1 MKRRGKAKGKTADL
15 RRAKAAGRQRRAVAE
30 PKSQPR
36 PGAADQQEQ
45 LERIRQEL
53 NEALRQQTA
62 TSEVLQIIS
71 ASPGALEPVFGT
83 MLKNAVRL
91 CGAKFG
97 TLLLREGDSFR
108 TVSMHGAPRE
118 YIEARRRHPVLS
130 AAPGTGL
137 ARVLDTKGP
146 SQILDLL
153 AEPAYM
159 SDPNRAALTKL
170 AGARTLLTVPLLRHD
185 AVVGVIAVYRRDV
198 KKFDDKQIELLS
210 GFAKQAV
217 IAIENARL
225 LAELHQR
232 TDDLIESLEQQT
244 AASEVLGVISS
255 SPGELDP
262 VFQTILKNATRIC
275 EARFGTL
282 ALVQG
287 DGMRVAA
294 MLGAPRAFEEARQR
308 DPAVKGPLMRLFKTK
323 SMVSIADLSVEHP
336 YANSDLAKLAG
347 ARTFV
352 GVPMFKDE
360 ELVGAIA
367 IYRQE
372 VRPFTDKHISLL
384 QSFAAQAV
392 IAIEN
397 TRLLNELRQRTTD
410 LTESLERQTATSE
423 VLSVISSSPGDLEPV
438 FATMLANAVRICD
451 ATFGNIYRWHEGALH
466 LVAGHNTPPA
476 FAEARRRSPV
486 RPGHGA
492 RLIDRMVTDKTAIH
506 MADAAA
512 TPGYLDGS
520 DKGAISA
527 FKLAGARTVLAI
539 PMLKESELI
548 GSFTLYRNEVRP
560 FTDKQIELV
569 HNFAAQAVIA
579 IENTRL
585 LNELRQRTDD
595 LSESLEQQTATSD
608 VLKVIS
614 RSTFDLQVVLET
626 LIESAAR
633 LCRADKASFRLARGE
648 FFHHAASYGYT
659 AEQDRYMAEHPV
671 PAKLPDRGSTV
682 GRVLVEGKAVQI
694 EDTKGD
700 PEFRLT
706 NVPGFEN
713 VHTTLG
719 VPLLR
724 EGRPVGVL
732 VLMRSRI
739 ERFTEKQIELVTT
752 FADQAVIALENVR
765 LFEAEQQRSRELTE
779 ALEQQTAT
787 AEVLKVISSSPG
799 ALEPVFNAILE
810 NATRICEAKFGNLV
824 LYDGEV
830 FRRVALHNAPPAW
843 AADQQRDPRRRR
855 EDAPLLYRLAD
866 TKEAVHVPDL
876 AEERD
881 DNLTKFTGARS
892 LVLVPMLKEG
902 ELIGGIGVY
911 RQEVRPFSEK
921 QIALLKNFAAQAVI
935 AIENTRLLNELRQSL
950 EQQTATAD
958 VLRVISSSPGELA
971 PVFSAMLENA
981 VRICQAGFGNLW
993 LREGDRYR
1001 IAATHGAPAAYQD
1014 YLRREPTIVPAPSVA
1029 LGQILQTKQTLQV
1042 ADVTSAPNY
1051 GDKLRI
1057 ATIELAGARTL
1068 IVVPMLKD
1076 RDVIGAL
1083 AIYRQEVR
1091 PFTDKQIEL
1100 VHNFAA
1106 QAVIAIENTRLLNE
1120 LRQRTDDLSE
1130 ALEQQTATSEVLEVI
1145 SSSPGALEP
1154 VFQALLANATRICGA
1169 NFGIMTLYEG
1179 GPFRAVALHNAPPGF
1194 AEARRQEA
1202 LFWPA
1207 PTNPLARVAAT
1218 KQIQHILDV
1227 REDESYLSGEQ
1238 AAKIIAEQGGARS
1251 LIDIPMLKD
1260 GQLVGVFGIY
1270 RQEVRPFTAKQI
1282 ELLQNFAAQ
1291 AVIAIE
1297 NTRLL
1302 NELRQRTDDL
1312 TESLEQQTATSEVLK
1327 VISQSAFDLQPVFDA
1342 IAENAVKLCEAERAF
1357 IFRFDGEYL
1366 RAVGYYNVG
1375 PEVRQFVDQNPIAP
1389 GRHSISARAALERR
1403 TVHIPD
1409 AQADP
1414 DYAYAVRDVDL
1425 IRTILAV
1432 PILKGDDLVGIITI
1446 YRLEVKPFTD
1456 KQVTLIETFAAQA
1469 IIAIENTRLLN
1480 ELRQRTDDLS
1490 ESLEQQTATSEVLQ
1504 IISSSPGE
1512 LEPVFDAVLENATRL
1527 CEAHFGI
1534 LYGFEN
1540 GAFRAIALRGA
1551 PRAFAE
1557 FQQSGPIHPTPASGL
1572 GRIVSTRRP
1581 VHIVDT
1587 MAEQRYIDGDPYAV
1601 KAVELSGSRTL
1612 VFVPMLK
1619 DDELV
1624 GAITIY
1630 RQQVRPFADKQIA
1643 LVQNFAAQA
1652 VIAIENTRLL
1662 NELRQSLEQQTAT
1675 ADVLRVISSSPGEL
1689 EPVFNAMLA
1698 NAVRICDAKFGVL
1711 FRFDGRA
1718 FDTAAQVG
1726 TPPQYAEFL
1735 TRQGS
1740 FHPLPDSRLDLMV
1753 RTRQVSHT
1761 ADIAAEAIPG
1771 PAAELGGA
1779 RSYIAVPMLKDEE
1792 LVGAIIIYRQEVRPF
1807 TDNQIDLV
1815 ENFAAQAV
1823 IAIENTRLLSE
1834 LRQSLEQQTAT
1845 ADVLRVISS
1854 SPGELEPVFQAMLEN
1869 ATRICEAKFGTMY
1882 FREGDDFRA
1891 VAMHGAPPAY
1901 AEARLHKLVHPGPD
1915 TGIGRVMATKR
1926 VVQVEDASADRG
1938 YSAENPMRVAAVE
1951 LGGIRTLLCV
1961 PMLKDNEVV
1970 GAIAI
1975 YRQVVRPFT
1984 DKQTT
1989 LVQNFAAQAII
2000 AIENTR
2006 LLSELRQ
2013 SLEQQTATA
2022 DVLGVISRSTFDL
2035 PAVLNTLVD
2044 SAAMLCDAEN
2054 AFIFRFEDGAYR
2066 LAANHGFSEEYRQY
2080 IIRNPIR
2087 PGRGTLVGRT
2097 ALEARTVHLP
2107 DCLADPEYVWVESQK
2122 IGGFRTMLGVPL
2134 LREGNPIG
2142 VIALTR
2148 SAVKPFTDK
2157 QIELIETFA
2166 DQAVIAIEN
2175 VRLFEAEQQRTREL
2189 SDSLEQQTATAEIL
2203 GVISKSLNDTQPV
2216 FDTIV
2221 QSGVRLFSGAAIFIA
2236 LADAH
2241 EVRAVAIAESD
2252 PDRAEAWRRR
2262 FPFPLTREYMH
2273 SVAIL
2278 DRRMLDIPD
2287 VENASDEMAAGKK
2300 NFLASG
2306 YRAIT
2311 IMPMMRG
2318 DVAIG
2323 ALSVVRRMPGLL
2335 SDKQLAVLRTFASQ
2349 AVIAIENT
2357 RLLNELRQSL
2367 EQQTATADVLKVISR
2382 STFDLRAVLN
2392 TLVESAARL
2401 CEADMAAIRRPK
2413 GSTFLHVASH
2423 GAPNEYNEY
2432 MQNHPVERERGT
2444 IAGRVLLEGRPIHVA
2459 DVQLDPEYTM
2469 VGISRAAGFH
2479 TILGVPLLREGN
2491 PVGVIILGRR
2501 AVRPFTEKQ
2510 TELATTFADQAGIAI
2525 ENVRLFEEIQ
2535 DKSRQVEEAS
2545 KHKSQFLA
2553 NMSHELRTPLNAI
2566 LGYTELILDGIY
2578 GDAPDKMRTTLE
2590 RVQSNGKHLLG
2601 LINDVLDLSKIEA
2614 GQLVLSI
2621 QDYSIKDVVHGVY
2634 SAVEP
2639 LASGKKLGFKID
2651 VPPNLPPARGDDRRL
2666 TQVLLNLVGNAIKFT
2681 DTGEVAIKAAASNGA
2696 YTISVRDTGPGIAE
2710 ADQAKIFDEFQQ
2722 ADSTQTKAKGGT
2734 GLGLS
2739 IAKRIIE
2746 MHGGKL
2752 WVESSP
2758 GAGATFSFTVPLRV
2772 EHQAGKS

>member
-1 MKRRGKAKGKTADL
+1 MKRRGKAGKAADL
-15 RRAKAAGRQRRAVAE
+15 RRPKAAGRKRIAVAK

-36 PGAADQQEQ
+36 PGTGGLEEQ
-45 LERIRQEL
+45 LYCNRREL
-53 NEALRQQTA
+53 NEALQQQAA
-62 TSEVLQIIS
+62 TSEVLRLIS
-71 ASPGALEPVFGT
+71 ASPDDLRRVFSVILESAT
-83 MLKNAVRL
+83 RL
-91 CGAKFG
+91 CQANFG
-97 TLLLREGDSFR
+97 TLYLAEGDFCR
-108 TVSMHGAPRE
+108 VVAMHNAPPAF
-118 YIEARRRHPVLS
+118 IEFRRREPL
-130 AAPGTGL
+130 APTTGTTVL
-137 ARVLDTKGP
+137 ARVAKTKRPIQVADMAAEAASRNNPHERRFVKLTRVRSLVTVPMLKDKALIGVITVYRQDVRP
-146 SQILDLL
+146 FTKAQVDLL
-153 AEPAYM
+153 T
-159 SDPNRAALTKL
+159 SFAA
-170 AGARTLLTVPLLRHD
+170 
-185 AVVGVIAVYRRDV
+185 
-198 KKFDDKQIELLS
+198 
-210 GFAKQAV
+210 QAV

-225 LAELHQR
+225 LNELRQR
-232 TDDLIESLEQQT
+232 TDDLTESLDQQT
-244 AASEVLGVISS
+244 ATSEVLRVISS

-262 VFQTILKNATRIC
+262 VFQAVLENGCRICDAKFGILYLCEGDKFRPAAIASASPEFETFVKKRGTFRPHPKQPLGWVSRTKTVFQTFAGAKDGPSTAAFELGGAQAFISVPILKKTELIGAINIFRRERLSFTDRQI
-275 EARFGTL
+275 
-282 ALVQG
+282 ALV
-287 DGMRVAA
+287 
-294 MLGAPRAFEEARQR
+294 
-308 DPAVKGPLMRLFKTK
+308 
-323 SMVSIADLSVEHP
+323 
-336 YANSDLAKLAG
+336 
-347 ARTFV
+347 
-352 GVPMFKDE
+352 
-360 ELVGAIA
+360 
-367 IYRQE
+367 
-372 VRPFTDKHISLL
+372 

-397 TRLLNELRQRTTD
+397 
-410 LTESLERQTATSE
+410 A
-423 VLSVISSSPGDLEPV
+423 
-438 FATMLANAVRICD
+438 
-451 ATFGNIYRWHEGALH
+451 
-466 LVAGHNTPPA
+466 
-476 FAEARRRSPV
+476 
-486 RPGHGA
+486 
-492 RLIDRMVTDKTAIH
+492 
-506 MADAAA
+506 
-512 TPGYLDGS
+512 
-520 DKGAISA
+520 
-527 FKLAGARTVLAI
+527 
-539 PMLKESELI
+539 
-548 GSFTLYRNEVRP
+548 
-560 FTDKQIELV
+560 
-569 HNFAAQAVIA
+569 
-579 IENTRL
+579 RL

-659 AEQDRYMAEHPV
+659 AEQGRYMAEHPV
-671 PAKLPDRGSTV
+671 PAKPDRGSTV

-700 PEFRLT
+700 PEFRVT

-732 VLMRSRI
+732 VMMRSRI
-739 ERFTEKQIELVTT
+739 ERFTEKQIELLTT

-765 LFEAEQQRSRELTE
+765 LFEAEQQRTHELTE

-787 AEVLKVISSSPG
+787 SEVLKVISSSPG
-799 ALEPVFNAILE
+799 ALEPVFAAILE

-993 LREGDRYR
+993 LREGDSYR
-1001 IAATHGAPAAYQD
+1001 IAATHGAPAAYRD
-1014 YLRREPTIVPAPSVA
+1014 YLRREPTIVPGPSVA

-1057 ATIELAGARTL
+1057 ATIELASARTL

-1091 PFTDKQIEL
+1091 PFTDKQIDL
-1100 VHNFAA
+1100 VQNFAA

-1130 ALEQQTATSEVLEVI
+1130 ALEQQTATSEVLKVI

-1227 REDESYLSGEQ
+1227 RKDESYLSGEQ

-1260 GQLVGVFGIY
+1260 GELVGVFGIY

-1312 TESLEQQTATSEVLK
+1312 SESLQRQTAMSEVLGVISSSPEDIQPVFQAIVESAARLCEADNASIFRAEGEFVRHVAAHGRLATIDVGEGRPLAPGSMSGHVIMRRETIHISDALAVAEAVLPENREALERAGIRTILGVPLLRGNTALGAIVLRRMVVRPFSDKQIELIENFAAQAVIAIENTRLLNELRQRTDDLSESLEQQTATSEVLK

-1403 TVHIPD
+1403 TVHIAD
-1409 AQADP
+1409 VQADP

-1446 YRLEVKPFTD
+1446 YRLEIKPFTD
-1456 KQVTLIETFAAQA
+1456 KQVALIETFADQA
-1469 IIAIENTRLLN
+1469 VIAIENTRLLN
-1480 ELRQRTDDLS
+1480 ELRQRTDDLTK
-1490 ESLEQQTATSEVLQ
+1490 SLEQQTATSEVLQ
-1504 IISSSPGE
+1504 VISSSPGD
-1512 LEPVFDAVLENATRL
+1512 LEPVFQAMLANATRI
-1527 CEAHFGI
+1527 CEAKFGT
-1534 LYGFEN
+1534 L
-1540 GAFRAIALRGA
+1540 FRFDGKDFHPAAQFNT
-1551 PRAFAE
+1551 PRDLLEA
-1557 FQQSGPIHPTPASGL
+1557 QTQRLPIQPTPGGPIDHVMRTKRVYHSADAAAEPVASLAAKLAGA
-1572 GRIVSTRRP
+1572 RS
-1581 VHIVDT
+1581 
-1587 MAEQRYIDGDPYAV
+1587 
-1601 KAVELSGSRTL
+1601 L
-1612 VFVPMLK
+1612 VAVPMLK
-1619 DDELV
+1619 DDALV
-1624 GAITIY
+1624 GVILIY
-1630 RQQVRPFADKQIA
+1630 RQEVRPFTDKQIE
-1643 LVQNFAAQA
+1643 LLKNFAAQA

-1675 ADVLRVISSSPGEL
+1675 ADVLRVIS
-1689 EPVFNAMLA
+1689 A
-1698 NAVRICDAKFGVL
+1698 
-1711 FRFDGRA
+1711 
-1718 FDTAAQVG
+1718 
-1726 TPPQYAEFL
+1726 
-1735 TRQGS
+1735 
-1740 FHPLPDSRLDLMV
+1740 
-1753 RTRQVSHT
+1753 
-1761 ADIAAEAIPG
+1761 
-1771 PAAELGGA
+1771 
-1779 RSYIAVPMLKDEE
+1779 
-1792 LVGAIIIYRQEVRPF
+1792 
-1807 TDNQIDLV
+1807 
-1815 ENFAAQAV
+1815 
-1823 IAIENTRLLSE
+1823 
-1834 LRQSLEQQTAT
+1834 
-1845 ADVLRVISS
+1845 

-1975 YRQVVRPFT
+1975 YRQVVRPFA
-1984 DKQTT
+1984 DKQIT

-2022 DVLGVISRSTFDL
+2022 DVLRVISSSPGELKPVFE
-2035 PAVLNTLVD
+2035 
-2044 SAAMLCDAEN
+2044 AMLEN
-2054 AFIFRFEDGAYR
+2054 AMRICEAGFGHLLLYDGESYHAAHLHNLPPAYR
-2066 LAANHGFSEEYRQY
+2066 EIWERGPVRPSPNLALGRLAQTKQVIQIPDIAAEAAYPGGDPLRVATVELGGARTLLAVPMLKEGRFVGAIVIYRQEV
-2080 IIRNPIR
+2080 R
-2087 PGRGTLVGRT
+2087 
-2097 ALEARTVHLP
+2097 
-2107 DCLADPEYVWVESQK
+2107 
-2122 IGGFRTMLGVPL
+2122 
-2134 LREGNPIG
+2134 
-2142 VIALTR
+2142 
-2148 SAVKPFTDK
+2148 PFTEK
-2157 QIELIETFA
+2157 QIELVTNFA
-2166 DQAVIAIEN
+2166 A
-2175 VRLFEAEQQRTREL
+2175 
-2189 SDSLEQQTATAEIL
+2189 
-2203 GVISKSLNDTQPV
+2203 
-2216 FDTIV
+2216 
-2221 QSGVRLFSGAAIFIA
+2221 
-2236 LADAH
+2236 
-2241 EVRAVAIAESD
+2241 
-2252 PDRAEAWRRR
+2252 
-2262 FPFPLTREYMH
+2262 
-2273 SVAIL
+2273 
-2278 DRRMLDIPD
+2278 
-2287 VENASDEMAAGKK
+2287 
-2300 NFLASG
+2300 
-2306 YRAIT
+2306 
-2311 IMPMMRG
+2311 
-2318 DVAIG
+2318 
-2323 ALSVVRRMPGLL
+2323 
-2335 SDKQLAVLRTFASQ
+2335 Q

-2367 EQQTATADVLKVISR
+2367 EQQTATADVLGVISSSPGELEPVFQAVLANATRLCEANFGVLQLSEDGGFRMVAMHNPPPAYAEARRRQPVIHPGPLTPPARVAATKQLLHIADLTQEAAYKIRDPASVRFVETAGVRTLLVVPMLKDNEMIGEISVYRQEVRPFTDRQIALLQNFGAQAVIAIENTRLLNELRQSLQQQTATADVLKVISR
-2382 STFDLRAVLN
+2382 STFDLQTVLD

-2401 CEADMAAIRRPK
+2401 CRAHRASITLPREGVYHRAASYGFTDEFK
-2413 GSTFLHVASH
+2413 AYLD
-2423 GAPNEYNEY
+2423 
-2432 MQNHPVERERGT
+2432 QHPLAIDRGNIVGRVVLEGT
-2444 IAGRVLLEGRPIHVA
+2444 IVHVA
-2459 DVQLDPEYTM
+2459 DVRSDPEFTLILASRLSDTRTILGVPM
-2469 VGISRAAGFH
+2469 LRQGMPVGVLVLTRDTVEPFTENQIALVTTFADQAVIAIENVRLFEAEQQRTEELSDALEQQTATADVLKIISRSTFDLQTVLDTLAESAVRLCEADIASIHRQRDANYQAVSTFGAAVGRVDTRELVLSSIPFAAGQGSILGRTVLERRPVQVADVLADPDYTLQDVQRKIGFR

-2491 PVGVIILGRR
+2491 PIGVIILMRFT
-2501 AVRPFTEKQ
+2501 VRPFTDKQ
-2510 TELATTFADQAGIAI
+2510 IELATTFADQAGIAI

-2710 ADQAKIFDEFQQ
+2710 ADQTKIFDEFQQ

-2752 WVESSP
+2752 WVESSL
-2758 GAGATFSFTVPLRV
+2758 GAGSTFSFTVPLRV
-2772 EHQAGKS
+2772 EHQAEQS